1 MAWSVDDL
9 VATLLASEESSYV
22 RVVAD
27 WLVHGEVGFTPPA
40 RSGERIVDALAAAA
54 VAHLARTQGQAPPA
68 WTRAHDRLLDAF
80 WHPGGDRFFAY
91 SLAHAPAEFAARG
104 VIVERDSLVSV

>member
-1 MAWSVDDL
+1 M
-9 VATLLASEESSYV
+9 

-27 WLVHGEVGFTPPA
+27 WLIHGEVSVAPPV
-40 RSGERIVDALAAAA
+40 RSGDAVVDALAAAA
-54 VAHLARTQGQAPPA
+54 VAHLARGRGQAPPA

-91 SLAHAPAEFAARG
+91 SLAHAPSEFAARG

>member
-1 MAWSVDDL
+1 M
-9 VATLLASEESSYV
+9 

-27 WLVHGEVGFTPPA
+27 WLVHGEVGLAPPA
-40 RSGERIVDALAAAA
+40 PSGERVVDALVAAA
-54 VAHLARTQGQAPPA
+54 VAHLARSQGEEPPA